1 MIDPLPLPLLDI
13 SLVFNVSSSMHNILT
28 LYNNC
33 YIILITYSQIHKT
46 KIQLTNALD
55 LGKVL

>member
-1 MIDPLPLPLLDI
+1 
-13 SLVFNVSSSMHNILT
+13 MHNILT